1 MEPTSTAGARF
12 NPTMSLEL
20 LIVLLAIGG
29 MMITAVLAFG
39 IGYYKGE
46 HDAIIREVTK
56 DRDGE

>member
-1 MEPTSTAGARF
+1 
-12 NPTMSLEL
+12 MSLEL